1 MPDTTTVKKNLANA
15 KEHVEDA
22 AHTVKQTIKDALPSA
37 KGQSGE
43 PSSKIGDP
51 VFREEPGEVA
61 VPPPLPQAK
70 YKQ

>member
-15 KEHVEDA
+15 KEQVEDA
-22 AHTVKQTIKDALPSA
+22 AHKVKESVKDALP
-37 KGQSGE
+37 KGKSGE

-51 VFREEPGEVA
+51 VFMEEPGEIT
-61 VPPPLPQAK
+61 VPPPLPQNK

>member
-1 MPDTTTVKKNLANA
+1 LPDTTTVKKNLANA

-43 PSSKIGDP
+43 QSSKIGDP
-51 VFREEPGEVA
+51 VFTEEAGAIA
-61 VPPPLPQAK
+61 VPPPVSQDK